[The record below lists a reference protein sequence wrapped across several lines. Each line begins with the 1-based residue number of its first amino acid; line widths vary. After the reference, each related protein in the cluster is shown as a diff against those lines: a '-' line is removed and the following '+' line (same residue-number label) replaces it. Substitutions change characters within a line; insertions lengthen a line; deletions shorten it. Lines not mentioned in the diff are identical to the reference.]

1 MNVGVAYA
9 DKFKQVWLKLEVP
22 DESTVR
28 QAIEHSGL
36 LEQFPE
42 IDLENQK
49 VGIFGKLT
57 KLDAKLEEGSRVEI
71 YRTITAD
78 PDLVERRDRD
88 NDD

>member
-22 DESTVR
+22 DESSVR
-28 QAIEHSGL
+28 QAIERSGL

-49 VGIFGKLT
+49 IGIFGKLT
-57 KLDAKLEEGSRVEI
+57 KLDAQLEDGARIEI
-71 YRTITAD
+71 YRKITAD
-78 PDLVERRDRD
+78 PELVERR
-88 NDD
+88 NE